1 MENNIED
8 RIINLVQNKCGIAKS
23 RIHLHSR
30 LEKDLRITGTD
41 AYELLI
47 DFRNEFKVDVS
58 ILDFDDYFLPEG
70 TSWFYPPKKYPTIIL
85 TIEHLIKAA
94 IKGQLD
100 DSIF

>member
-1 MENNIED
+1 MEDNIED
-8 RIINLVQNKCGIAKS
+8 RKINLVHKKCGIAKS
-23 RIHLHSR
+23 RININSR
-30 LEKDLRITGTD
+30 LEKDLRITGID

-47 DFRNEFKVDVS
+47 DFRNEFNVDVS

-70 TSWFYPPKKYPTIIL
+70 TNWFYPPKKYPTKIL

-94 IKGQLD
+94 VKGKLD